1 MGMRELSMAP
11 VHRMLKRAG
20 AVRVSEE
27 AAEELRAILEL
38 IGMKISARAIEVAA
52 SAGRRTVRR
61 EDVIEAARS
70 LFPELR
76 IGRV

>member
-1 MGMRELSMAP
+1 MGELSMAP

-27 AAEELRAILEL
+27 AAIELRSILES
-38 IGMKISARAIEVAA
+38 IGMRISERAIEIAT
-52 SAGRRTVRR
+52 SSGRRTVKG

-70 LFPELR
+70 LFPDLR
-76 IGRV
+76 LKKV